1 MRMAEDDISRT
12 SLPKIGLLV
21 EDAKAEL
28 KLAGIE
34 TDGKR
39 SDEIL
44 KMAREERNRP
54 VKGPNRHRGP
64 NLPSLVFDGG
74 PR

>member
-1 MRMAEDDISRT
+1 MRMTVDDS
-12 SLPKIGLLV
+12 SKLLLPKIGLLV

-28 KLAGIE
+28 KRVGIDTE
-34 TDGKR
+34 GKR

-44 KMAREERNRP
+44 TMAREERNRP
-54 VKGPNRHRGP
+54 VKRPNSRRDLTH
-64 NLPSLVFDGG
+64 PSLVFDGG

>member
-1 MRMAEDDISRT
+1 MRMTVDDS
-12 SLPKIGLLV
+12 SKLPLPKIGLLV

-28 KLAGIE
+28 KRVGIDTE
-34 TDGKR
+34 GKR

-44 KMAREERNRP
+44 TMAREERNRP
-54 VKGPNRHRGP
+54 VKRPNSHRDLT
-64 NLPSLVFDGG
+64 LPSLGFDGG